1 MHTHAYASPQVLR
14 VDVSGQVRRVHVRR
28 RDLLREHGL
37 QPRDLRR
44 VDPSVDVSKTS
55 PSIAVKENVLLVN
68 LGGVR

>member
-1 MHTHAYASPQVLR
+1 M
-14 VDVSGQVRRVHVRR
+14 DVSGQVRRVHVRR
-28 RDLLREHGL
+28 RDLLREHML

-68 LGGVR
+68 LGGVRWVGRQLVGE